1 MAIRA
6 QNLKQRRQNL
16 APELAADADDPDM
29 HFVETINIADSEN
42 CIELEDQVAESLWR
56 DLREDE
62 YDSAE
67 DSNDQDEEDAG
78 ELQSQRM
85 VMEMM
90 MSGEHPDAEID
101 KLLESYGVQLS

>member
-1 MAIRA
+1 
-6 QNLKQRRQNL
+6 
-16 APELAADADDPDM
+16 M